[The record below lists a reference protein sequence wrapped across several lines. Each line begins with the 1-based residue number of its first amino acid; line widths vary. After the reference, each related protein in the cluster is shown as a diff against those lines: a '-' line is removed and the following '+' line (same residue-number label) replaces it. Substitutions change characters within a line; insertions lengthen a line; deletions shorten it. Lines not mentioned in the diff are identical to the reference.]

1 MGRYPKP
8 NSLRAVE
15 DGVGK
20 GGRSRGHRPLK
31 SEPKYSPLSDE
42 PPGWLPKEGRAE
54 WRRLMREFSR
64 YPGLVQRPDREA
76 MIALCS
82 EWAEYVRAIKDRD
95 TAKGRALDSARRQA
109 RDTLKNLQVMWARFG
124 LTPGDR
130 ARFDLKDREG
140 DDAPIL
146 ALLTASSDESN

>member
-1 MGRYPKP
+1 
-8 NSLRAVE
+8 
-15 DGVGK
+15 
-20 GGRSRGHRPLK
+20 
-31 SEPKYSPLSDE
+31 
-42 PPGWLPKEGRAE
+42 
-54 WRRLMREFSR
+54 MREFSR